1 MSEVGKYEE
10 QLDAVLCQ
18 FDSKWA
24 SGSTFFDTVKP
35 TSALKSGRGVS
46 STVNFVPAGGRSQA
60 VLGSDFVNVTPV
72 EPEGSFAGKLGIGVA
87 VAAVV
92 AILAG
97 VGFLSDRVVNS
108 GPSYTVSS
116 ATAAGQVGEVFANSG
131 VEVERV
137 GVEEFYYDDSDV
149 LAGVIVFDPSE
160 GVEDVVVW
168 EAVENLYSTANA
180 YEGSAV
186 LSLASG
192 VWLEGAEVSFGDS
205 AGSYNVTLPGDDG
218 DVCIFVDS
226 SKGLLSSL
234 APVDCESG
242 LLTKG
247 GFSTDFSYGVSEEG
261 KVLYDTAFGP
271 LG

>member
-1 MSEVGKYEE
+1 MSEDRKNSDEVH
-10 QLDAVLCQ
+10 
-18 FDSKWA
+18 
-24 SGSTFFDTVKP
+24 
-35 TSALKSGRGVS
+35 GVWGADFS
-46 STVNFVPAGGRSQA
+46 S
-60 VLGSDFVNVTPV
+60 VTPV
-72 EPEGSFAGKLGIGVA
+72 VPEASSSSFADKVGFGVA
-87 VAAVV
+87 VASVV

-97 VGFLSDRVVNS
+97 VGFLSDRISNS
-108 GPSYTVSS
+108 GPSYSVSS
-116 ATAAGQVGEVFANSG
+116 STAAGQVGEVFANSG

-160 GVEDVVVW
+160 GVEDVVIW
-168 EAVENLYSTANA
+168 EAADNLYSTANA
-180 YEGSAV
+180 YEGSAA

-192 VWLEGAEVSFGDS
+192 VWLDGAEVTFGDS
-205 AGSYNVTLPGDDG
+205 KGSYNVVLPGDAG

-226 SKGLLSSL
+226 VDGLLSSL
-234 APVDCESG
+234 APVDCETG

-261 KVLYDTAFGP
+261 KILYNTAFGP